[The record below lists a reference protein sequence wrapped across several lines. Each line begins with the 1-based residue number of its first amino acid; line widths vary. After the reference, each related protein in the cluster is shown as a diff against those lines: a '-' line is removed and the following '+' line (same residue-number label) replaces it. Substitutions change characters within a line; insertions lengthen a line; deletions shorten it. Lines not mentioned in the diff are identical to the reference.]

1 MPAAPVQFV
10 LIAIALRRI
19 PRCFL
24 ALLIADARHSHP
36 HACLCQC
43 LSPCC
48 FPSHLQE
55 VLARVET
62 QLRLFMGEVQQLQE
76 AAERSAALL
85 GQILP
90 NHILDSLKAGSR
102 VLVEK
107 FSDVCVIYA
116 GAQGC
121 VVVHIGGML
130 GGEAGDAWQLQS
142 ANSGS

>member
-1 MPAAPVQFV
+1 
-10 LIAIALRRI
+10 
-19 PRCFL
+19 
-24 ALLIADARHSHP
+24 
-36 HACLCQC
+36 
-43 LSPCC
+43 
-48 FPSHLQE
+48 
-55 VLARVET
+55 
-62 QLRLFMGEVQQLQE
+62 MGEVQQLQE

-121 VVVHIGGML
+121 VVVHVGGML
-130 GGEAGDAWQLQS
+130 GGEAGDAWRLQS
-142 ANSGS
+142 ANTGS